1 LRTVVKYLDEFVKNR
16 TVKVLVLLQ
25 QYQKSIGIGIAIL
38 FWNLYW
44 YWYWQYI
51 LLGVLALVL
60 PILFKSIV
68 NNPAGLLILFL
79 F

>member
-1 LRTVVKYLDEFVKNR
+1 MINIKIR
-16 TVKVLVLLQ
+16 TVKVLVLLK

-38 FWNLYW
+38 FWNW

-51 LLGVLALVL
+51 LQGVLVLVL

-68 NNPAGLLILFL
+68 NNPGKITAMELTAELANY
-79 F
+79 